1 MKRFFFIFLTFL
13 IATQA
18 LHAQTEVNGSVYDAG
33 KQPMAGCSVW
43 FLQADSIVA
52 GCLTDEEGRFTLKG
66 LAAGSYLCRVTMLG
80 YKAAEQTFSLQQK
93 VRLSTFTLQEDPTL
107 LKEVTVTV
115 DRRDVVKT
123 AAGSMTYYLS
133 ERAKQSRTAYEA
145 LREIP
150 KLQVD
155 PVMNTIHISGAMQD
169 DKLLILIDGVK
180 RPDYLQVLDPAMI
193 ESVEVVES
201 PSARYMGAENVTHIL
216 NIHINRAKVRPYVNV
231 NGWGRQ
237 SLNTNFGVYNVGA
250 EIGNATSSLYLT
262 TQQFY
267 FKNDQIESFRRSV
280 SGDLWQERYNNQS
293 YNSHSYYVGLGG
305 DRIFSD
311 RHYGSFSL
319 TYIAN
324 PMNSDYKKWGRVG
337 YLSDGSSSDM
347 TGWQQDESTFHSAN
361 AYLYYKYTIAPRH
374 TLELTGNYAFSSSG
388 SQNESNEVNDFFSNY
403 GYMKTDNRRHSAQLD
418 VDYTKVFNN
427 RYVLTAGS
435 NTSFAATNLD
445 NLADNLPIFDYDRWQ
460 EYLYVGFNNNSSAD
474 KFKYNFSV
482 GMDMRVFRLN
492 GIKRHYVEWVPAAS
506 LAYTFNQTHSLA
518 LNYNHQ
524 RSEPSLTALNPHNM
538 STDSLYIQVGN
549 PNLTPGRWDRIRL
562 AYRLNYKKLFV
573 EPFVQETFYWNLV
586 TAVGS
591 VEDNIYTNTYVN
603 TGSFHVLNA
612 GISINYNLPFG
623 NLYGSSYFQKRYDKE
638 MVFTPNNGA
647 WVTNFSANFFYKQFS
662 LNVNVGGQT
671 ATYDRNSKT
680 KGNAWSSASLAWNL
694 PKGWQVS
701 VTGEGFIYPK
711 LSYKTWVQQE
721 NYQSYSTNLMKD
733 RNLRFLVGV
742 TYTFRNKAE
751 RKQRQQK
758 RFYSTDSE
766 IQGM

>member
-1 MKRFFFIFLTFL
+1 
-13 IATQA
+13 
-18 LHAQTEVNGSVYDAG
+18 
-33 KQPMAGCSVW
+33 
-43 FLQADSIVA
+43 
-52 GCLTDEEGRFTLKG
+52 
-66 LAAGSYLCRVTMLG
+66 
-80 YKAAEQTFSLQQK
+80 
-93 VRLSTFTLQEDPTL
+93 
-107 LKEVTVTV
+107 
-115 DRRDVVKT
+115 
-123 AAGSMTYYLS
+123 
-133 ERAKQSRTAYEA
+133 
-145 LREIP
+145 
-150 KLQVD
+150 
-155 PVMNTIHISGAMQD
+155 
-169 DKLLILIDGVK
+169 
-180 RPDYLQVLDPAMI
+180 
-193 ESVEVVES
+193 
-201 PSARYMGAENVTHIL
+201 
-216 NIHINRAKVRPYVNV
+216 
-231 NGWGRQ
+231 
-237 SLNTNFGVYNVGA
+237 
-250 EIGNATSSLYLT
+250 
-262 TQQFY
+262 
-267 FKNDQIESFRRSV
+267 
-280 SGDLWQERYNNQS
+280 
-293 YNSHSYYVGLGG
+293 
-305 DRIFSD
+305 
-311 RHYGSFSL
+311 
-319 TYIAN
+319 
-324 PMNSDYKKWGRVG
+324 
-337 YLSDGSSSDM
+337 
-347 TGWQQDESTFHSAN
+347 
-361 AYLYYKYTIAPRH
+361 
-374 TLELTGNYAFSSSG
+374 
-388 SQNESNEVNDFFSNY
+388 
-403 GYMKTDNRRHSAQLD
+403 
-418 VDYTKVFNN
+418 
-427 RYVLTAGS
+427 
-435 NTSFAATNLD
+435 
-445 NLADNLPIFDYDRWQ
+445 
-460 EYLYVGFNNNSSAD
+460 
-474 KFKYNFSV
+474 
-482 GMDMRVFRLN
+482 MRVFRLN